1 MHLQKMIPKKKK
13 SYFEE
18 ELDKN
23 RTKPKELWKALQS
36 LGLSSDKARQSK
48 ISLKKDD
55 AIQFAALGNA
65 NSFKRLYSELAGGL
79 QEKLLRA
86 PNKFTSQTTK
96 NYYAKTS
103 CNVSSDFESSNLS
116 EEVIK
121 KILLSLDTSKATR
134 VDQILAK
141 FLRDG
146 AEVLALPLRNII
158 TLSMK
163 LSTFPEEFKIAKL
176 KSIFKKG
183 ARTDPKNYR
192 PNSLLPLV
200 SKIIEKSIHFQ
211 IEDYLSQKKLIYM
224 YQSAFRTNY
233 STDLFLAQLPYFVS
247 TGMDKQMH
255 TGMALVNHEKAF
267 DTLDNGVFWFPDIC
281 N

>member
-96 NYYAKTS
+96 NCYAKTS
-103 CNVSSDFESSNLS
+103 CNVSNDFESSNLS

-183 ARTDPKNYR
+183 ARTDSKNYR

-211 IEDYLSQKKLIYM
+211 IEDCLSKKKLIYM

-255 TGMALVNHEKAF
+255 TGMALVNHQKAF
-267 DTLDNGVFWFPDIC
+267 DTLDHGVFWFPDIC